1 MGVKLSGRYAEC
13 VELYVRFSIRLNN
26 VAVKDGNTS
35 ISYHYP
41 NIFRRIA
48 KNSEQ
53 IIQNG
58 LLGHDQENSVPSS
71 GTACVPK

>member
-1 MGVKLSGRYAEC
+1 MKLSGRYAEC
-13 VELYVRFSIRLNN
+13 VELYVRFSIRLND
-26 VAVKDGNTS
+26 VAVKDGDS
-35 ISYHYP
+35 FIFYHSP

-53 IIQNG
+53 IVPNG

-71 GTACVPK
+71 DTA